1 MNLLLKFAALIA
13 LASAKVATCRTKLK
27 NDDTFVYCTKF
38 SAPANSKVEI
48 ELRSRLINVGDPTK
62 PFEDEVIFYEIG
74 VFSDA

>member
-1 MNLLLKFAALIA
+1 MNFIFTLAIFIA
-13 LASAKVATCRTKLK
+13 YASAKVANCRPKLK
-27 NDDTFVYCTKF
+27 NDDTFVYCSKF

-48 ELRSRLINVGDPTK
+48 ELRGRLINLIDTTK